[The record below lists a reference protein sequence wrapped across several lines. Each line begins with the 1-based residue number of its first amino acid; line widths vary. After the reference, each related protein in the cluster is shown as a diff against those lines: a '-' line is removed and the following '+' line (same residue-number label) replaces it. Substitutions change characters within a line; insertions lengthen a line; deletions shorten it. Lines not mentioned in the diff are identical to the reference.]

1 MRRTLVTVTVIASPW
16 ANVILYFVFQFFFC
30 VLVNTQEAKVKKK
43 PKGRVK
49 KKQQQTK
56 IT

>member
-43 PKGRVK
+43 KTKGASK
-49 KKQQQTK
+49 KKTA
-56 IT
+56 TN